1 MLNVQEIK
9 RSKRFDD
16 MPSKHN
22 YALSFI
28 NLFQIHDDTKN
39 LVDVS
44 PNCRA
49 ETSIICIS
57 YI

>member
-9 RSKRFDD
+9 RSKRFND

-28 NLFQIHDDTKN
+28 DLVQIHDDTKN

-49 ETSIICIS
+49 GTSICIS